1 MHIVCYMLFY
11 AMLYSPIIH
20 SFMLVFAYSLHN
32 VYLYINIGLAQKTQE
47 AEAGSMRKP
56 LFCNTCNCEF
66 FVNYVYRLLYPSIIL

>member
-32 VYLYINIGLAQKTQE
+32 VYLYINIGLAQKRRKQKQE
-47 AEAGSMRKP
+47 ACASR
-56 LFCNTCNCEF
+56 F
-66 FVNYVYRLLYPSIIL
+66 FVTHAIVNFL

>member
-1 MHIVCYMLFY
+1 MHNVCYIPLY
-11 AMLYSPIIH
+11 AMLYTVYMH
-20 SFMLVFAYSLHN
+20 LLMLVFAYSLHN